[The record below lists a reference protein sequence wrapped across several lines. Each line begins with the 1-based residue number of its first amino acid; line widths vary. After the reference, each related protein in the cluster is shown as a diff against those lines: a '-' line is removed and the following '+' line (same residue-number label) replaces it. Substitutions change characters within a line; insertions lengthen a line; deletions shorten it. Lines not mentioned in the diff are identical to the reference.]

1 MDFTPDLSIFLS
13 DFAEPATISGEPVM
27 GLFTADYATAFGE
40 VSGYSPVLEID
51 PTQSPALAI
60 GAPVSV
66 AGGEYTI
73 VEIQPDHDGLTLL
86 RLRKA

>member
-1 MDFTPDLSIFLS
+1 MDFAPDLSIFLA
-13 DFAEPATISGEPVM
+13 DFAEPATISGEPVT
-27 GLFTADYATAFGE
+27 GIFTADYAVAFDE
-40 VSGYSPVLEID
+40 VSGAAPVLEID
-51 PTQSPALAI
+51 PAQSPALAT

-73 VEIQPDHDGLTLL
+73 AEIQPKHGGLTLL